1 TELVNLNVVVTD
13 RRGQRV
19 RGLGKDD
26 FEIYEDGVKQEI
38 SHFAAEERSL
48 KLALLFDTSISME
61 ETLPTV
67 KQAAIKFVG
76 DLSADDKLS
85 VVSFA
90 SKVSLCANWAERE
103 KAIEAIR
110 ALAPEPHP
118 DPVRPAPGR
127 NGYNIGDNNTYLYEA
142 FQYVFDMLRDNRDR
156 VA

>member
-1 TELVNLNVVVTD
+1 MRKSFKRQSIPKSIFLALLFLFLQLPAGFAQQGTVVKIDTELVNLNVVVTD

-90 SKVSLCANWAERE
+90 SKVSLCAN
-103 KAIEAIR
+103 
-110 ALAPEPHP
+110 
-118 DPVRPAPGR
+118 
-127 NGYNIGDNNTYLYEA
+127 
-142 FQYVFDMLRDNRDR
+142 
-156 VA
+156 